1 MKQVLWILQYLCTIW
16 LNTVTII
23 LLTSGS
29 LWDFKRDEIVNNENL
44 NNNNNAPLFEYKAN
58 LIGNT
63 EINGTKNG
71 VKIGVPLKY
80 FSNF

>member
-44 NNNNNAPLFEYKAN
+44 NNNNAPLFEYKAN

>member
-1 MKQVLWILQYLCTIW
+1 MKQVLSILQYLCTIW

-44 NNNNNAPLFEYKAN
+44 NNNNAPLFEYKAN

-63 EINGTKNG
+63 ETNGTKNG

>member
-1 MKQVLWILQYLCTIW
+1 MKQVLSILQYLCTIW

-44 NNNNNAPLFEYKAN
+44 NNNNAPLFEYKAN

-63 EINGTKNG
+63 ETKKKKNG

>member
-1 MKQVLWILQYLCTIW
+1 MKQVLSILQYLCTIW

-44 NNNNNAPLFEYKAN
+44 NNNNAPLFEYKAN

-63 EINGTKNG
+63 ETNGTKNG
-71 VKIGVPLKY
+71 V
-80 FSNF
+80 

>member
-1 MKQVLWILQYLCTIW
+1 MKQVLSILQYLCTIW

-44 NNNNNAPLFEYKAN
+44 NNNNAPLFEYKAN

>member
-1 MKQVLWILQYLCTIW
+1 MKQVLSILQYLCPIW

-44 NNNNNAPLFEYKAN
+44 NNNNAPLFEYKAN

-63 EINGTKNG
+63 ETNGTKNG

>member
-1 MKQVLWILQYLCTIW
+1 M
-16 LNTVTII
+16 
-23 LLTSGS
+23 
-29 LWDFKRDEIVNNENL
+29 
-44 NNNNNAPLFEYKAN
+44 NNNNAPLFEYKAN

-63 EINGTKNG
+63 ETNGTKNG